1 MKNRFAFLLAAPILM
16 SACAASVL
24 KAQDAT
30 APKAPAS
37 TRAAQNAPV
46 NLWIEAEAATRHN
59 FSPGFSQMSGAG
71 ESGTSGG
78 LYLSLRRDDAPD
90 LKERLPFYV
99 EYEITA
105 PRAGNYV
112 LWLAASPQDQSWAS
126 PLWLRVDQ
134 KPFVS
139 LQGLKS
145 SGAAWGDATT
155 GRNYFSW
162 IRAADLDLKSGK
174 HTLRLEVRNPRTSG
188 DKLWA
193 TFLDALLLTSDANY
207 VPKGVHPS
215 VSPQPTYEDEVAK
228 SSPEAYRAALEEKL
242 YRRGLAMTQENI
254 SPRNSARVLAALR
267 RRPLPTARLRPPSPQ
282 IFGVHAMFPPFVVAG
297 QNSAKIARAY
307 ELLARAGND
316 SFRTVSSMWH
326 NLGENFGDFSQLD
339 FQMKMAEKYGMA
351 QGLGIGYPPPQ
362 FTKVGDTVLSAA
374 RPEYQGK
381 YRDYL
386 RALFAHVKNR
396 RVDYLEL
403 GNEVDAPATWWRA
416 STAQD
421 YVNELRWLREE
432 RDRAG
437 LKNPI
442 AAFAATYARNDSLG
456 GADGGRR
463 FVTEALKLG
472 ADKYADEYSLHY
484 TWPLAERDFSAFFR
498 RAVKAASGAE
508 KPLINTEEASYGAPP
523 DVVKCFA
530 RDFFLYDMRR
540 VDYYLARDWFENEV
554 LISSGLFDR
563 DWNPK
568 LRLLPFA
575 LSVDAMKDRQLV
587 GMAIPAPGIEAYVL
601 KKIGARGAKPKSGA
615 NSFDYRD
622 SEYSLVL
629 WKNASPPRE
638 QLSPEPQR
646 NAPLAPSRVGGV
658 KAARAAF
665 SWDLSARKFDAKTP
679 IQVGEAPLVI
689 FADAPPNWKTMTRA
703 QFLSRVGA
711 TKSGQALL
719 PQ

>member
-1 MKNRFAFLLAAPILM
+1 M
-16 SACAASVL
+16 
-24 KAQDAT
+24 
-30 APKAPAS
+30 
-37 TRAAQNAPV
+37 QNAPV
-46 NLWIEAEAATRHN
+46 NLWIAAEDSKRHN
-59 FSPGFSQMSGAG
+59 FLPGFSQMPGAA
-71 ESGTSGG
+71 ETGTSGG

-99 EYEITA
+99 EYDINV
-105 PRAGNYV
+105 PRDGNYV

-126 PLWLRVDQ
+126 PLWLRVDR

-155 GRNYFSW
+155 GRNFFSW
-162 IRAADLDLKSGK
+162 IRAAALDLKAGK
-174 HTLRLEVRNPRTSG
+174 HTLRLEIRTHRAA
-188 DKLWA
+188 DNLWA
-193 TFLDALLLTSDANY
+193 TFLDTLLLTTDGNY
-207 VPKGVHPS
+207 VPQGVHPT
-215 VSPQPTYEDEVAK
+215 VSPQKTYEEEIAK

-242 YRRGLAMTQENI
+242 YQRGLAMTQEDI
-254 SPRNSARVLAALR
+254 SPDNSARVLAALR
-267 RRPLPTARLRPPSPQ
+267 RRPLPTSRLRPPSRQ

-297 QNSAKIARAY
+297 QNSEKIARAY

-316 SFRTVSSMWH
+316 SFRTTSSMWH
-326 NLGENFGDFSQLD
+326 QLGEDFNDFSQLD
-339 FQMKMAEKYGMA
+339 FQMKMSEQYGMT
-351 QGLGIGYPPPQ
+351 QGPGVGYPSPK

-374 RPEYQGK
+374 KPEYEGK

-386 RALFAHVKNR
+386 RALFAHIRNR

-416 STAQD
+416 SSAGD

-442 AAFAATYARNDSLG
+442 AAFSATYSRNDSLG

-463 FVTEALKLG
+463 FVTNALKLG
-472 ADKYADEYSLHY
+472 ADKYSDEYSLHY
-484 TWPLAERDFSAFFR
+484 TWPLAERDFPAFFR
-498 RAVKAASGAE
+498 RAVKAAGGAE
-508 KPLINTEEASYGAPP
+508 KPLINTEEASYGAPS

-575 LSVDAMKDRQLV
+575 LSVDAMKNRQLV
-587 GMAIPAPGIEAYVL
+587 GMAIPAPGVEAYVL
-601 KKIGARGAKPKSGA
+601 KKVGARGAKLSGA

-622 SEYSLVL
+622 SDYSLVL
-629 WKNASPPRE
+629 WKNGAPPRE

-646 NAPLAPSRVGGV
+646 NAPLAASRVGGV

-665 SWDLSARKFDAKTP
+665 AWDLSALKVNAKTP

-689 FADAPPNWKTMTRA
+689 FADAPPSWKLITRA
-703 QFLSRVGA
+703 QFLARVGV